1 MSIDLATAAYEIDW
15 RIARFM
21 NGDYRNDPGRE
32 QAIEA
37 VAAGRPAILTRGFHH
52 NQFALSACYRV
63 NVSGMSLD
71 DAITRMASEQG
82 RDLNEVRFATIRDL
96 IGGNSAGSDEIEHV
110 EAMLWGLKPER
121 QMRLA
126 AE

>member
-1 MSIDLATAAYEIDW
+1 MDLATATHEVDA
-15 RIARFM
+15 RIAAFIG
-21 NGDYRNDPGRE
+21 GDYRNDLGRE

-37 VAAGRPAILTRGFHH
+37 VAAGRPAILTRAFHH

-63 NVSGMSLD
+63 NVQGQSLD
-71 DAITRMASEQG
+71 DAIRSIAAEQG
-82 RDLNEVRFATIRDL
+82 RDLNETRWSTIRVL

-110 EAMLWGLKPER
+110 EALLWGWKPER
-121 QMRLA
+121 EAMRHA